1 MEDSGFIVWFID
13 YYSTELGEGK
23 ITIYFKAFKQDNVK
37 PFLLSIHTEERSE
50 EKPKIIF
57 ATNIIFSSF
66 SLYDA
71 IDLF

>member
-13 YYSTELGEGK
+13 YYSTELGERK